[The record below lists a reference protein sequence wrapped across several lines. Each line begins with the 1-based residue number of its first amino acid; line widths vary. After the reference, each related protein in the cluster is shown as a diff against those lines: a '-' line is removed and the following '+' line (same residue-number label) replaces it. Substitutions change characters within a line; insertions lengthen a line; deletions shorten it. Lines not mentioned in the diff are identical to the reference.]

1 MHERLDI
8 GGVLPENTLVVATF
22 TQVDLFHAIQGFEEG
37 APELVAAIF
46 AIGQAVDTAVLLEL
60 DDVADGLFLNR
71 GQFFWLR

>member
-8 GGVLPENTLVVATF
+8 GGILPENALVVATF

-37 APELVAAIF
+37 TPELVAAIL
-46 AIGQAVDTAVLLEL
+46 AIGQTMNTAVLLEL
-60 DDVADGLFLNR
+60 NNVANGLVLNR